1 MLHPMILQLSWRRC
15 ALLRSKRLTLLLS
28 SEYKKSPSFHQSK
41 SSILISSPW
50 SHPAAKLHYLQYLHI
65 FWAPVCNICNICRS
79 LEHTMSKGR
88 PARRDGTHL
97 CWTFRDRG
105 LGLDSPRYL
114 DPLGGVVGAE
124 SGNSKKYYFAAISNP
139 PWPRHQ
145 HIVESLTT
153 ASYLSIIWSD

>member
-28 SEYKKSPSFHQSK
+28 SEYKKSPSFHHSK
-41 SSILISSPW
+41 SSILILSPVKPSCCKIAIFVDLW
-50 SHPAAKLHYLQYLHI
+50 STCLQYLQYLQYLQI
-65 FWAPVCNICNICRS
+65 FGAHDEQRPTSTPRWNSSLLNIPRPRS
-79 LEHTMSKGR
+79 
-88 PARRDGTHL
+88 
-97 CWTFRDRG
+97 
-105 LGLDSPRYL
+105 LDSPRYL
-114 DPLGGVVGAE
+114 DPHGGVVRVK
-124 SGNSKKYYFAAISNP
+124 SGNSKKIFFAAISNP